1 MCITFIAKHEQV
13 RCWGEVLH
21 DNTTPN
27 NNQLPNT
34 ILSVVGFIHYMEAMI
49 ETYNTH

>member
-1 MCITFIAKHEQV
+1 MCITFIAKQV
-13 RCWGEVLH
+13 LGEVLH

-27 NNQLPNT
+27 NNQLPNM